1 MDEPIGCTWK
11 FFTEAQREII
21 KAILDAILPGGN
33 GFPSA
38 GQLGVDRYLD
48 RIAGESPEIKSLF
61 SRGITSLT
69 TLSIEKYGSGFCEL
83 GDAKKT
89 SLLTEL
95 ENNDTAF
102 FRNLVL
108 HTYNGYYTD
117 PNVLKILDL
126 GVRAPQPQGYKL
138 ESGDISALKEVQSRG
153 QIYREA

>member
-1 MDEPIGCTWK
+1 MDEPIGWTWK
-11 FFTEAQREII
+11 FFTKAQREII
-21 KAILDAILPGGN
+21 KAILDTILPEGN
-33 GFPSA
+33 GFPGA

-48 RIAGESPEIKSLF
+48 RIAGESPGMKNLF
-61 SRGITSLT
+61 SRGISSLT
-69 TLSIEKYGSGFCEL
+69 TLSKEKYGSGFCEL

-89 SLLTEL
+89 ALLTEL
-95 ENNDTAF
+95 ENTDTAF

-126 GVRAPQPQGYKL
+126 DVRAPQPQGYEL
-138 ESGDISALKEVQSRG
+138 ESGDISALQQVRSRG